1 MNWLLRFLP
10 ADTRLM
16 VELGIKIVQ
25 SLDTPEE
32 RRVALAHGIAMLK
45 DGKVT
50 VPEWAV
56 FGKKLGIL
64 TAPQVKRK
72 KAEEKA

>member
-1 MNWLLRFLP
+1 MNWLLRLLP

-16 VELGIKIVQ
+16 VELGMKIVQ
-25 SLDTPEE
+25 ALDTPEE
-32 RRVALAHGIAMLK
+32 RREAIAHGIAMLQ

-56 FGKKLGIL
+56 FGSKLGIL
-64 TAPQVKRK
+64 TSPK
-72 KAEEKA
+72 KKSAGKA